1 MADGSFDGAGSGGW
15 ALVAP
20 VFANVQDV
28 LPSRG
33 EKIAS
38 GINLS
43 ARPAR
48 VQIRYR
54 VGITSDMRFVLGATI
69 NDDDEVDY
77 SAARIMQIVSGPAE
91 IGRRERLEFMAET
104 YSPSGNPA

>member
-1 MADGSFDGAGSGGW
+1 VADGSFDGAGSGGW

-54 VGITSDMRFVLGATI
+54 VGITPNMRFVMGALVSG
-69 NDDDEVDY
+69 DVVDY
-77 SAARIMQIVSGPAE
+77 TGARIMQIVAGPAE
-91 IGRRERLEFMAET
+91 VGRRVRLEFMVEDYGTA
-104 YSPSGNPA
+104 GNPA